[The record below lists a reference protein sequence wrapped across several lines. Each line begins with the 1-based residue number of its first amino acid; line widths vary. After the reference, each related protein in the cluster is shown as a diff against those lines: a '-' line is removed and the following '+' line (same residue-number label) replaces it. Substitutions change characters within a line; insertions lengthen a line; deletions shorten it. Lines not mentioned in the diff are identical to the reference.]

1 MVFNVIF
8 KIVFNESFKRLLDLN
23 KEKKALNDRGAL
35 LKTFDY
41 RFLISIQFF

>member
-8 KIVFNESFKRLLDLN
+8 KIVFNESFKRLLAMN
-23 KEKKALNDRGAL
+23 KQKKALNDRGAL